1 MSRLESSHLTVFSRN
16 SHLAVLTIAKY
27 FIDIKV
33 AFPKSLY
40 FYCHKKCHSLPG
52 ISEKVHITVK
62 FQKTDIDKYASGHA
76 FFIVHILTCKN
87 YEKSHFIIILLK
99 LHFVFYHIQKLH
111 LFIRYTMYHFL
122 Y

>member
-62 FQKTDIDKYASGHA
+62 FQKTDIDKYAMGML
-76 FFIVHILTCKN
+76 F
-87 YEKSHFIIILLK
+87 LLYI
-99 LHFVFYHIQKLH
+99 F
-111 LFIRYTMYHFL
+111 
-122 Y
+122 